1 MNNNINVKNKLI
13 ELMDDLDN
21 LPSSLI
27 QNTNYELERLD
38 IIYKRSIH
46 LSNEINY
53 PNNSQK
59 LNLIGYFAGYPFKAD
74 DQWLIAKDKL
84 ELFLSDML
92 DYVRDDGIEQT
103 NFWILIHK
111 NILEVSLRKF
121 ENGHYAD
128 SVESAFKSVNKCVKE
143 IVKAKTGNERDG
155 VPLMR
160 EAFNFNLERNK
171 NPIILLD
178 DISSESGR
186 NIQEGYMQLFAG
198 AMQGIRNPKAHDNI
212 DITKERAMHQ
222 IFLASLL
229 MHKLDEAKS

>member
-1 MNNNINVKNKLI
+1 MNNNMIEINKLI
-13 ELMDDLDN
+13 ELMNDLDN

-38 IIYKRSIH
+38 IIYKRSTH

-53 PNNSQK
+53 PNNNKK

-92 DYVRDDGIEQT
+92 DYVRGDGIEQT
-103 NFWILIHK
+103 NCWILIHK

-143 IVKAKTGNERDG
+143 IVKARTGNELDG
-155 VPLMR
+155 VSLMR
-160 EAFNFNLERNK
+160 EAFNSRNT

-178 DISSESGR
+178 EVSSESGR

-229 MHKLDEAKS
+229 MHKLDEAKL